1 MVLTQWPQV
10 MSLTSKVIIAISS
23 GVVLLTGILLTFP
36 SL

>member
-23 GVVLLTGILLTFP
+23 GVGLLTGILSTFP